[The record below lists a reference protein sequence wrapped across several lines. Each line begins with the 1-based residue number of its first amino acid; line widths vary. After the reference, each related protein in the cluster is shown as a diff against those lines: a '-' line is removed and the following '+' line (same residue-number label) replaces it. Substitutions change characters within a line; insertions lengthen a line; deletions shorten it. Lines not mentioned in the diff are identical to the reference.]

1 MHKIYPWQQQQWQNI
16 VKRKSQKK
24 LPHSIL
30 LSGQQG
36 LGKLDFALTLAE
48 LLLCEDAGED
58 ACGLCRNCKLINA
71 GNHPDFF
78 LMQPED
84 GSKVIKVD
92 QIRAVVNAV
101 ATSSHQGKQQIVIVE
116 PADAMNIAA
125 NNALLKTL
133 EEPTGEVVFLLVTAQ
148 ASLLPATIRSRC
160 QNIVFHAPKT
170 SVAVDWL
177 QQQGIDSSTQGRKA
191 AYLVKLSDSAPL
203 QALKLAQENA
213 QEHYVK
219 IFKGFLQ
226 LMRQQIDAIE
236 FAKLCVP
243 MEIAALQYIQLI
255 IVDLLRLKTGL
266 DHDFL
271 LHNNAAEKL
280 KNLSDSMT
288 TAGLFA
294 CYDKITELFKK
305 SSNNLNQQLLFE
317 DLGICLEQL
326 TC

>member
-1 MHKIYPWQQQQWQNI
+1 MMHDVYAWQKQQWQKI
-16 VKRKSQKK
+16 VERISQDS
-24 LPHSIL
+24 LPHSLL
-30 LSGQQG
+30 LSGPCG
-36 LGKLDFALTLAE
+36 IGKLDFALALAE
-48 LLLCEDAGED
+48 LLLCEHDAEQ
-58 ACGLCRNCKLINA
+58 ACGICRNCKLINA

-78 LMQPED
+78 TLQPED
-84 GSKVIKVD
+84 GSKVIKID
-92 QIRAVVNAV
+92 QIRAVINAI

-116 PADAMNIAA
+116 PADAMNMAA

-133 EEPTGEVVFLLVTAQ
+133 EEPTGDVIFLLVTAQ
-148 ASLLPATIRSRC
+148 ISLLPATIRSRC
-160 QNIVFHAPKT
+160 QNIVFHTPKA
-170 SVAVDWL
+170 SVAISWL
-177 QQQGIDSSTQGRKA
+177 QQQGAKKA
-191 AYLVKLSDSAPL
+191 ASLVKLADGAPL
-203 QALKLAQENA
+203 QALRLAQENA

-219 IFKGFLQ
+219 LFQGFLR

-255 IVDLLRLKTGL
+255 IVDLLRLKMGL
-266 DHDFL
+266 GQEFL

-280 KNLSDSMT
+280 KSLSNSL
-288 TAGLFA
+288 AIAELFA
-294 CYDKITELFKK
+294 CYDKITELFKQ